1 MCLQVVEQ
9 QEFADLVL
17 EDARQVTAREETD
30 SIDIIDEVRFYV
42 ANVVNTVSDLQD
54 AEEKLRLI
62 DQLLEDLE
70 IDGWMTGHCDIW
82 FFLLA
87 FCLSWNMMGVHV
99 MMSVL

>member
-9 QEFADLVL
+9 QEFADLVV

-70 IDGWMTGHCDIW
+70 IDG
-82 FFLLA
+82 
-87 FCLSWNMMGVHV
+87 
-99 MMSVL
+99 

>member
-9 QEFADLVL
+9 QEFADLVM

-70 IDGWMTGHCDIW
+70 IDG
-82 FFLLA
+82 
-87 FCLSWNMMGVHV
+87 
-99 MMSVL
+99 

>member
-70 IDGWMTGHCDIW
+70 IDG
-82 FFLLA
+82 
-87 FCLSWNMMGVHV
+87 
-99 MMSVL
+99 